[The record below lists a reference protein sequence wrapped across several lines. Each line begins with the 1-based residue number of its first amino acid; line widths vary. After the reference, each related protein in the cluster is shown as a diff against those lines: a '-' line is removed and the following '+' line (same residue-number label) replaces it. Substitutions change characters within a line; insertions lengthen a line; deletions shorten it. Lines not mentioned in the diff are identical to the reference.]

1 VPALAASADGGSG
14 VISLFVDD
22 PAGAYFVHV
31 VPKDLTGARFNS
43 WNWPAGAV
51 GGLSVTAVGS
61 SPAAAGA
68 SVSGNALTLQPAD
81 GSHPGVVSLSTQ
93 TLGAGVKTLA
103 GVVSATGVGINGAAE
118 SVQGVSNAGGSTVVR
133 GTNIYL
139 QGQGG
144 AAATSVTANGP
155 VVVPRLDMGTLG
167 SAQAIGSSGSDLTIG
182 APTGGDILLR
192 DGNTAAHWALINAA
206 GVEVDVVGQSFI
218 LKSADGTRWK
228 LVVAD
233 TTGVLSTTL
242 A

>member
-1 VPALAASADGGSG
+1 VGIGKPTPTADLDVVGDVAISGALTVAGSAIAGVSIGAFGSTPNTGGASISSG
-14 VISLFVDD
+14 VI
-22 PAGAYFVHV
+22 
-31 VPKDLTGARFNS
+31 
-43 WNWPAGAV
+43 
-51 GGLSVTAVGS
+51 
-61 SPAAAGA
+61 
-68 SVSGNALTLQPAD
+68 TLQPAD
-81 GSHPGVVSLSTQ
+81 ASHPGGVST
-93 TLGAGVKTLA
+93 GAQAFGGVKTIDA
-103 GVVSATGVGINGAAE
+103 GVLSTAGYGKNTVPTD
-118 SVQGVSNAGGSTVVR
+118 QGLLFSGNDTALR

-139 QGQGG
+139 QGFGG
-144 AAATSVTANGP
+144 GAATSVTAGGP
-155 VVVPRLDMGTLG
+155 VVVARLDMGTLG